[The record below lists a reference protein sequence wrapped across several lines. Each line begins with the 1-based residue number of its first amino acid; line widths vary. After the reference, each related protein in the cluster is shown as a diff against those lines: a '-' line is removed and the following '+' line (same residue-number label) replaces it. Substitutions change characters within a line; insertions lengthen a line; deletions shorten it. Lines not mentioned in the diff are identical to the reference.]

1 MFCYDAEMRDLENK
15 LLDFRRYF
23 NDHRSHTALEG
34 QTPDQEGRS
43 LQAQLKTIL
52 EAQAQ
57 LVSKA
62 EARALA
68 ARIRRRIGSR
78 PQTDSGALQA
88 EGRMR

>member
-1 MFCYDAEMRDLENK
+1 MEKLKERAE
-15 LLDFRRYF
+15 
-23 NDHRSHTALEG
+23 
-34 QTPDQEGRS
+34 QEGRS

-52 EAQAQ
+52 EAHAR

-62 EARALA
+62 DARALA

-88 EGRMR
+88 EGRVSKPATMSGPARARGAV